1 MAFGTISCTNSWFNI
16 YNIFNDGKKKRYKIK
31 QFTKRELYY
40 LIGFVKDDVTL
51 MNFVTM
57 SLLRTNTWKLAYILS
72 VECLLTTNFRL
83 KLGGVCAEVNDVL
96 TF

>member
-1 MAFGTISCTNSWFNI
+1 
-16 YNIFNDGKKKRYKIK
+16 
-31 QFTKRELYY
+31 
-40 LIGFVKDDVTL
+40 